1 MAITMPPTTTIM
13 SGSMIEVAYS
23 LSGLFDPHTEVGKEI
38 TDLFANRL
46 ALLKRAYFAAL
57 KAQEHVDHDRS
68 ILARILNLDPDFILE
83 YVDYM
88 YEQKEWS
95 SRHDDNHNYSFFWM
109 RSDYGKLMWQVAER
123 IFEQEQ

>member
-57 KAQEHVDHDRS
+57 KAQEHV
-68 ILARILNLDPDFILE
+68 
-83 YVDYM
+83 
-88 YEQKEWS
+88 
-95 SRHDDNHNYSFFWM
+95 
-109 RSDYGKLMWQVAER
+109 
-123 IFEQEQ
+123 